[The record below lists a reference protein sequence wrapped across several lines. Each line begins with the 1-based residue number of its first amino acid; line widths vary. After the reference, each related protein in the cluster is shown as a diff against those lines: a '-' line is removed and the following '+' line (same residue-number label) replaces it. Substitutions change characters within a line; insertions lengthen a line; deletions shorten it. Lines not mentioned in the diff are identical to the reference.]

1 MLAAVPDVSP
11 IQLVILVVWAVCLV
25 GAYRLVQKGRYG
37 LFVIGL
43 LVPPIWLAGF
53 FLGRQA
59 GFEMGQA

>member
-1 MLAAVPDVSP
+1 MPDVSP

-37 LFVIGL
+37 LFVVGF

-53 FLGRQA
+53 FWDAKPGSRWA
-59 GFEMGQA
+59 KRSAT